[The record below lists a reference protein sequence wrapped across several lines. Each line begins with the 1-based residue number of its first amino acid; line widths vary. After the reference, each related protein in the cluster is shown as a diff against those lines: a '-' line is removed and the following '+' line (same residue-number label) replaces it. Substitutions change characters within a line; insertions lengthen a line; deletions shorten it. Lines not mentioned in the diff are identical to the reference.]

1 MDRPKLLKIMTLGMS
16 AVMFSPML
24 LTGLGNLLPQSE
36 PPVRKESAPVS
47 QDAQVAANENGYL
60 DILQKEPNNPT
71 AIGELERIAA
81 TYAANQKLPQAIG
94 TYQKLVKAA
103 PKSPQVKL
111 YQQRIAELQKSG
123 QKAAPGQRK
132 SGSPSGN
139 QTNPAP
145 TTQPSTQ
152 P

>member
-24 LTGLGNLLPQSE
+24 IMGLGNLLPQSE

-47 QDAQVAANENGYL
+47 QDAQIAANENGYL

-111 YQQRIAELQKSG
+111 YQQRIADLQKSG
-123 QKAAPGQRK
+123 QNK
-132 SGSPSGN
+132 SGN
-139 QTNPAP
+139 QTKPAP
-145 TTQPSTQ
+145 TTKPSSK